1 MTEYHPIGVL
11 HTSILDKSGPIQ
23 SSRSDLPGSAELF
36 QEFEQGLQG
45 IEDFSHIY
53 LIYEFDRSTLPLSMT
68 VKPFLDDHE
77 RGLFT
82 TRYPRRP
89 NPIGLSIVRILSHHD
104 NVVEFQG
111 ADMLDNTPLLDIKPY
126 IPDFDVFEVKKTG
139 WYQNR
144 AKQ

>member
-1 MTEYHPIGVL
+1 MTDYRPIGVL
-11 HTSILDKSGPIQ
+11 HTPIQDTSGPIQ
-23 SSRSDLPGSAELF
+23 SSHSDLVGTAEVF

-53 LIYEFDRSTLPLSMT
+53 LIYEFDRPTLPLSMR

-89 NPIGLSIVRILSHHD
+89 NPIGLSIVRVLSHD
-104 NVVEFQG
+104 GNRVEFQG

-126 IPDFDVFEVKKTG
+126 IPDFDVFEVEKSG
-139 WYQNR
+139 WYQHR
-144 AKQ
+144 AK

>member
-11 HTSILDKSGPIQ
+11 HTPILDKSGPIQ
-23 SSRSDLPGSAELF
+23 SSRSDMIGTAELF

-53 LIYEFDRSTLPLSMT
+53 LIYEFDRPILTLSMM
-68 VKPFLDDHE
+68 VKPFLDDNE

-89 NPIGLSIVRILSHHD
+89 NPIGLSIVRVVSHYD
-104 NVVEFQG
+104 NIVEFQG

-144 AKQ
+144 AKK

>member
-11 HTSILDKSGPIQ
+11 HTPILDKSGPIQ
-23 SSRSDLPGSAELF
+23 SSRSDMIGTAELF

-53 LIYEFDRSTLPLSMT
+53 LIYEFDRPTLPLSMT
-68 VKPFLDDHE
+68 VKPFLDDNE

-89 NPIGLSIVRILSHHD
+89 NPIGLSIVRVVSHHD
-104 NVVEFQG
+104 NIVEFQG

-144 AKQ
+144 AKK

>member
-11 HTSILDKSGPIQ
+11 HTPILDKSGPIQ
-23 SSRSDLPGSAELF
+23 SSRSDMIGTAELF

-53 LIYEFDRSTLPLSMT
+53 LIYEFDRPTLPLSMT
-68 VKPFLDDHE
+68 VKPFLDDNE

-89 NPIGLSIVRILSHHD
+89 NPIGLSIVRVLSHEG
-104 NVVEFQG
+104 NRVEFQG

-126 IPDFDVFEVKKTG
+126 IPDFDVFEVEKTG

-144 AKQ
+144 AMK

>member
-11 HTSILDKSGPIQ
+11 HTPILDKSGPIQ
-23 SSRSDLPGSAELF
+23 SSRSDMIGTAELF

-53 LIYEFDRSTLPLSMT
+53 LIYEFDRPTLPLSMT
-68 VKPFLDDHE
+68 VKPFLDDNE

-89 NPIGLSIVRILSHHD
+89 NPIGLSIVRVVSHHD
-104 NVVEFQG
+104 NIVEFQG